1 MRMDGDAGGERWTAT
16 PLSSPL
22 PEVLRGTRRRRLMTF
37 TDSIQVCFRKYVE
50 FNGRAS
56 RSEFWWWTLFVIV
69 ASLLADA
76 LLRRLGGVVTLA
88 TLLPSIAVTARRL
101 HDINRSGWWQLIG
114 LIPIIGWIVM
124 IFWCVQPPVEPN
136 QYG

>member
-1 MRMDGDAGGERWTAT
+1 
-16 PLSSPL
+16 
-22 PEVLRGTRRRRLMTF
+22 MTF